1 MSPLSDDYRTQM
13 DSIRDTL
20 NRIEPGCVS
29 TYAFEDLAGA
39 VSQLHALSEQV

>member
-13 DSIRDTL
+13 ESIRDTL
-20 NRIEPGCVS
+20 NQIVPDCVR

-39 VSQLHALSEQV
+39 VAQLHMLSGQV